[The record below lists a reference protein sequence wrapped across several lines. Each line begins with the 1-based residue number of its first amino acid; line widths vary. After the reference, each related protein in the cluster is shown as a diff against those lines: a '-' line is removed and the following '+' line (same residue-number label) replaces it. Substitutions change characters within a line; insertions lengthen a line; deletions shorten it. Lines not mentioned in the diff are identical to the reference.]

1 MRLRNSFGHH
11 GVADQPLLQGGLQQ
25 VLQGLLRRFG
35 CVVHRMF
42 EQCAPRRGAGEWCA
56 QLREMALHQL
66 QGRGIH
72 QFETGQRVP
81 PIGITDRGE
90 LVLDKDQFSYKTWN
104 SAQLVGKVRVLQ
116 HIAGRTSAKEKNA
129 TLIEAIKSA
138 KLPHDRYQTTTIV
151 NTDDAIPG
159 SGMFVRSSL
168 ESNKQLYPWSQFIV
182 DSNGIARKAWQLEE
196 ESSAIIVLD
205 KEGRVQWAKD
215 GALTQEEVQQVIALL
230 HKLLAQ

>member
-1 MRLRNSFGHH
+1 MPAL
-11 GVADQPLLQGGLQQ
+11 PLWA
-25 VLQGLLRRFG
+25 
-35 CVVHRMF
+35 CAHNF
-42 EQCAPRRGAGEWCA
+42 EN
-56 QLREMALHQL
+56 
-66 QGRGIH
+66 
-72 QFETGQRVP
+72 GQRVP
-81 PIGITDRGE
+81 PVGIADRGE
-90 LVLDKDQFSYKTWN
+90 LILDNDKFSYKPWN
-104 SAQLVGKVRVLQ
+104 SAQLAGKVRVVQ

-129 TLIEAIKSA
+129 NLVEAIKAA
-138 KLPHDRYQTTTIV
+138 KFPHDRYQTTTIV

>member
-1 MRLRNSFGHH
+1 MTLRKIL
-11 GVADQPLLQGGLQQ
+11 ALTCLLLP
-25 VLQGLLRRFG
+25 
-35 CVVHRMF
+35 M
-42 EQCAPRRGAGEWCA
+42 
-56 QLREMALHQL
+56 MASA
-66 QGRGIH
+66 H

-168 ESNKQLYPWSQFIV
+168 ESNKKLYPWSQFIV
-182 DSNGIARKAWQLEE
+182 DSNGVARGAWQLDE
-196 ESSAIIVLD
+196 ESSAVVVLD
-205 KEGRVQWAKD
+205 KDGRVQWAKD
-215 GALTQEEVQQVIALL
+215 GALTPEEVQQMTMREIRDRIAALSGSDMAATRGNPSSNANKTITSGNSN
-230 HKLLAQ
+230 HNGNGRGNGGAGHHNGYGGGHS